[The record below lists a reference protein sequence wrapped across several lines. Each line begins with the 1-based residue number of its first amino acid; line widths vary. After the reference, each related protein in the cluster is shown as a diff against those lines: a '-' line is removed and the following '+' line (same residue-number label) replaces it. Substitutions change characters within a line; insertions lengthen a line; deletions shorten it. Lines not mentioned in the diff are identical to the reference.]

1 MMITAGAI
9 TVVINLLTVFWRI
22 HGTTRDET
30 LISTSEKYWDY
41 ALRGINLAI
50 WVASTSSFKI
60 TKNYGPPS
68 KPDVLWGYVCSPT
81 ATQLSESYPE
91 IIRFWV
97 QCEVQVCYM
106 IRGKVG
112 E

>member
-22 HGTTRDET
+22 QGTTLDMT

-41 ALRGINLAI
+41 ALHGINFAI

-60 TKNYGPPS
+60 TKNYGPAADPN
-68 KPDVLWGYVCSPT
+68 VLWGYVCSPT
-81 ATQLSESYPE
+81 ATQLSESYPD
-91 IIRFWV
+91 IVKFYV
-97 QCEVQVCYM
+97 QCEIQVCYD
-106 IRGKVG
+106 KVKR
-112 E
+112 